1 MTPRLTRL
9 TLKEQAYQ
17 ALREMIISH
26 RFSAG
31 RWINVEK
38 LSKELG
44 VSRTPVW
51 QALKDLEQQGLVNH
65 LPNRGIRMAEM
76 TPRMAADLYQV
87 REGLEALA
95 ASLAVLNDAQSCARL
110 LRANLDKQLPL
121 VESCD
126 LLGYSRL
133 DFDFHSVLYES
144 CGNGLLRELLDNI
157 KYRSGPLVCDI
168 SPILA
173 ELYQDH
179 LELVEAF
186 ARTEAEQAG
195 EIMRRHNQRMR
206 HCLQSQHGEGLDL
219 PPAGPGSEAGR
230 QKTVRT
236 ESRS

>member
-1 MTPRLTRL
+1 MPPHLTRL

-17 ALREMIISH
+17 ALREMITSH

-51 QALKDLEQQGLVNH
+51 QALKDLEQQGLVTH

-95 ASLAVLNDAQSCARL
+95 ASLAVANDAQGCVRR
-110 LRANLDKQLPL
+110 LRANLDQQLPL

-133 DFDFHSVLYES
+133 DFDFHSVLYDA

-168 SPILA
+168 SPILT

-186 ARTEAEQAG
+186 TRGEAELAG

-206 HCLQSQHGEGLDL
+206 RRLQSQHGETLE
-219 PPAGPGSEAGR
+219 PAPAESGNGR
-230 QKTVRT
+230 RGKNRKTSVL
-236 ESRS
+236 S

>member
-1 MTPRLTRL
+1 MPPRLTRL

-95 ASLAVLNDAQSCARL
+95 ASLAVLHDAQGCAERL
-110 LRANLDKQLPL
+110 RDNLERQLPM
-121 VESCD
+121 VHDRD

-133 DFDFHSVLYES
+133 DFDFHSVLYDA

-173 ELYQDH
+173 DLYQDH

-186 ARTEAEQAG
+186 THREAEQAG
-195 EIMRRHNQRMR
+195 EVMRRHNQRMR
-206 HCLQSQHGEGLDL
+206 HCLHSYYGENLDQAPAEPGHG
-219 PPAGPGSEAGR
+219 AGR
-230 QKTVRT
+230 APAVNPA
-236 ESRS
+236 S